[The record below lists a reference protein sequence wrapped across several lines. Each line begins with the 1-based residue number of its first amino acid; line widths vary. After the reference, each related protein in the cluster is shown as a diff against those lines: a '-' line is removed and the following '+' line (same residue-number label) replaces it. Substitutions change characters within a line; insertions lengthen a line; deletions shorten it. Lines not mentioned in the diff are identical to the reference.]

1 MNTQT
6 KTYYAG
12 NETGEVVCADC
23 AGIQLKASIKNARP
37 GQMQNFYGAQ
47 EMFYTMGARDIAE
60 LVSLVGDVIC
70 ACEVK

>member
-6 KTYYAG
+6 TTYYAG
-12 NETGEVVCADC
+12 LETGEVVCIDC
-23 AGIQLKASIKNARP
+23 AGVTLKASIENAHV
-37 GQMQNFYGAQ
+37 GQMTNFHGAQ